1 MLYKYSEAKNIIHT
15 KTIEIEPFIKVK
27 KFTVVKNNSDKIESV
42 LTQGKKVFILFT
54 KNDCTVCLEK
64 ASELYNR
71 MKTNNVKYILAK
83 NEDSKYGL
91 NLDVIPDE
99 YYLLKE
105 IKTDHEFNIQDTPLL
120 IIVDE
125 FNNVLF
131 NKRINSIIDDDKL
144 FWARMNAVMK

>member
-1 MLYKYSEAKNIIHT
+1 
-15 KTIEIEPFIKVK
+15 
-27 KFTVVKNNSDKIESV
+27 
-42 LTQGKKVFILFT
+42 
-54 KNDCTVCLEK
+54 
-64 ASELYNR
+64 